1 MGLDDWDY
9 VHMTQMQMAVV
20 RTDLTVNFKTK
31 NNVVSKINQNKVL
44 LDLMT
49 RDLSSKHSEDWTIT
63 SCDISFNRHTCKETQ
78 NRIIYHSVVWSEKK
92 DNQWSLCTHTSA
104 AAMILLGSAL
114 RAISCLT
121 RSSSWPG
128 SFSLQKKKLPL
139 YLPAIQNLAVHF
151 QIEYLHLMYNTNKFT
166 IKKKSKV

>member
-49 RDLSSKHSEDWTIT
+49 RDLSSKHSED
-63 SCDISFNRHTCKETQ
+63 
-78 NRIIYHSVVWSEKK
+78 
-92 DNQWSLCTHTSA
+92 
-104 AAMILLGSAL
+104 
-114 RAISCLT
+114 
-121 RSSSWPG
+121 
-128 SFSLQKKKLPL
+128 
-139 YLPAIQNLAVHF
+139 
-151 QIEYLHLMYNTNKFT
+151 
-166 IKKKSKV
+166 